1 MVKGSNPFRP
11 VYIDVEGVI
20 AKMKKKFDVTKH
32 LLVPKHIKV
41 YEREKQEILKKYNI
55 TVKELPKI
63 LLNDP
68 SIDHLDVKV
77 DDVIKIQRKSPTAGE
92 VVFYRCVVND

>member
-1 MVKGSNPFRP
+1 
-11 VYIDVEGVI
+11 
-20 AKMKKKFDVTKH
+20 MKKKFDVTKH

-41 YEREKQEILKKYNI
+41 SEREKQEILKKYNI

-63 LLNDP
+63 LIND
-68 SIDHLDVKV
+68 SAIENLDVKV
-77 DDVIKIQRKSPTAGE
+77 DDVIKVQRKSPTAGD